1 MGKSV
6 IPEGKRRYSLC
17 LTQTNYDWLHHF
29 VTKECKQARSQ
40 IGVILDEM
48 ITNFREETQPLL
60 DIKKKTGQMPTTA
73 DMLILLG
80 ESIQKSGKL
89 IKDED
94 KLF

>member
-17 LTQTNYDWLHHF
+17 LTKDNYDWLHHF
-29 VTKECKQARSQ
+29 VTKECKQARGQ
-40 IGVILDEM
+40 IGVIIDEM
-48 ITNFREETQPLL
+48 ITNFREETQPIL
-60 DIKKKTGQMPTTA
+60 DIKKKTGQNPNTA

-80 ESIQKSGKL
+80 ESIQRSGKL
-89 IKDED
+89 IKDDD